1 MGRIESYNTAQES
14 IDEIQAHDNRTESA
28 SSTERSTQ
36 KENDGWIEGHMGNRH
51 ALAISNKEI
60 TTCASNSINTTNLL

>member
-1 MGRIESYNTAQES
+1 MLKKNIKVVLMGRIESYNTAQES

-36 KENDGWIEGHMGNRH
+36 RKRTMAGLKGIWGIDTRW
-51 ALAISNKEI
+51 L
-60 TTCASNSINTTNLL
+60 